1 MNKIILVTGGAG
13 FIGSHTCL
21 LLLESGYKVVVIDSF
36 INSSLNSLE
45 RVKKILISD
54 NNFFSN
60 RLKIVKGDLR
70 DFECINN
77 IFLKY
82 KINKEKIDGVI
93 HFAGLKNIK
102 ESISDPI
109 SYWENNV
116 TGTINLLKAMHHNN
130 CNSIIFSSTAA
141 LYGKSESKVFKETS
155 IKSPINPYGETKL
168 AIEKLLNDLYK
179 SNPNSWKIANLRY
192 FNPIGCHNSG
202 QIGESPLNKPTNIFP
217 LIIKAASKEIKK
229 ISIFGNDWPT
239 HDGTGIRD
247 YIHVMDLAEGHIKAI
262 EFLMSKNKG
271 NLINLNLG
279 RGVGVSV
286 LELINTFTKVNNVN
300 IEYEFAERREGDVP
314 ISIADNCLAK
324 TLLNWCPKRDI
335 EEMCIDG
342 WKWKLLNPKGY

>member
-36 INSSLNSLE
+36 INSSIKSLK
-45 RVKKILISD
+45 RIKKILNRD
-54 NNFFSN
+54 NKFFSE
-60 RLKIVKGDLR
+60 RLKIVKGNLC
-70 DFECINN
+70 DFKSINK
-77 IFLKY
+77 IFLDFKS
-82 KINKEKIDGVI
+82 NKEKIDGVI
-93 HFAGLKNIK
+93 HFAALKYIQ

-109 SYWENNV
+109 LYWENNV
-116 TGTINLLKAMHHNN
+116 TGTINLLKAMQDNN

-141 LYGKSESKVFKETS
+141 LYGKSETKLFKETS

-179 SNPNSWKIANLRY
+179 SNPNIWKIANLRY

-202 QIGESPLNKPTNIFP
+202 KIGESPLNKPTNIFP

-229 ISIFGNDWPT
+229 LYIYGNDWPT

-262 EFLMSKNKG
+262 EFLMSQNKG

-286 LELINTFTKVNNVN
+286 LELINTFIRVNCVN

-314 ISIADNCLAK
+314 ISIADNYLAK
-324 TLLNWCPKRDI
+324 KLLNWSPKRNI